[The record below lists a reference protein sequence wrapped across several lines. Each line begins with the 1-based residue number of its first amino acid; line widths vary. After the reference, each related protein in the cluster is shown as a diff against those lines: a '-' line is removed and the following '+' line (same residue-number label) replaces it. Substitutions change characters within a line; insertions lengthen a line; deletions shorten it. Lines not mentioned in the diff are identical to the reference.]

1 MIRRATIDDIQE
13 INNLG
18 KKLHNN
24 FEKLFH
30 IETEIN
36 NKDAIVLSA
45 IHNNKIIGYL
55 YALLTPDNV
64 DLISIVVDDNMRCQ
78 HIGTKLIQELIKNAP
93 DKTITLEVSSNNK
106 PAIMLYKK
114 NNFIEIAIRKKYY
127 EDSDAIIMKWGN

>member
-1 MIRRATIDDIQE
+1 MIRRASIDDIQE

-18 KKLHNN
+18 NKLHKN

-45 IHNNKIIGYL
+45 IHDTKIIGYL

-78 HIGTKLIQELIKNAP
+78 HIGTNLIQELIKITP

-114 NNFIEIAIRKKYY
+114 NNFNEIAIRKKYY